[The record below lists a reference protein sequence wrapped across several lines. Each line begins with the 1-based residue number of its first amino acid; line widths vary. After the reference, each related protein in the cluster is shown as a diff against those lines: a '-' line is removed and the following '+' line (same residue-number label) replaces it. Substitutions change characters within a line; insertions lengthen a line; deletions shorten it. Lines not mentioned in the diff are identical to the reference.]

1 MTTKFKFG
9 KISAGLAVAA
19 LSIAATT
26 TAWAQ
31 GPDAPGMGPHRPP
44 MERAMGPG
52 GPGGPRGGPGE
63 MGQMARWWNSP
74 HAIEKF
80 KLTETQRK
88 AMDDIY
94 QQHRLTLVDLHA
106 TLEKAELSMEPL
118 IRADSPDENKIL
130 SQIDRVAQARAE
142 LEKANARMLLGLRK
156 QLTPEQWKQFE
167 AERAARRDGHGEG
180 RGDGPGR
187 DGIRL
192 RREWHGPAGSGG
204 PGMKGPDGQTPTPP
218 PAAPNGQGA
227 AGPGPMGPDGP
238 DAQAGDANEQE

>member
-1 MTTKFKFG
+1 MRNFNLG
-9 KISAGLAVAA
+9 RISTGLAVAA
-19 LSIAATT
+19 LGIAAISTG
-26 TAWAQ
+26 WAQ
-31 GPDAPGMGPHRPP
+31 GPDGPPGMGPHRPP

-52 GPGGPRGGPGE
+52 GPGGPHGGPGE

-80 KLTETQRK
+80 KLSETQRK

-106 TLEKAELSMEPL
+106 TLEKAELQMEPL

-167 AERAARRDGHGEG
+167 GERADRREG
-180 RGDGPGR
+180 RGEGHGPIR
-187 DGIRL
+187 DKL
-192 RREWHGPAGSGG
+192 RQHRDWHGPAGSGG
-204 PGMKGPDGQTPTPP
+204 PGMKAPGGQTPPP
-218 PAAPNGQGA
+218 PGGQGA
-227 AGPGPMGPDGP
+227 VGSAPMGPDAP
-238 DAQAGDANEQE
+238 DEEPADDSRGQK